1 MPGAVVVAIGAALAA
16 LSIGALGPP
25 AVCLAGAGLVLAGV
39 GTRLAHEQPRASRPA
54 ERATH
59 RPLLDR
65 LRLLPLG
72 LGILAVAVRGLFMP
86 AAGPAP
92 ALPEGAG
99 PWTAVVESVG
109 APREGTRPAVLAI
122 ESPDLRI
129 AATLPWYPPVVPGD
143 RIETTGSL
151 RVAPEGDYAVYLRRI
166 GAAGT
171 LRAASVTVLPAPD
184 GPLRWLEGLRRGAAA
199 ALERAIPEP
208 EAGLAAG
215 ILVGLR
221 DRVDRQLA
229 ADFTTA
235 GVSHV
240 VAISGWNIA
249 IVATCLG
256 ALAGSL
262 GRRRR
267 SILTGAAIVAYVLF
281 VGPSPSVVR
290 AGVMAGFVLLAREL
304 GRPSRAAAAMGWAV
318 CGLLL
323 VDPGW
328 IDDAGF
334 RLSVLATAGLMAWGN
349 RMTAWLSGPAPGRV
363 RSWLA
368 ESLGVSLAAQAATL
382 PVILLEFG
390 RLSLIAPAVNL
401 VVVPL
406 VAPAMAAGALALAA
420 GALSMVGLPAVVAT
434 VGGLPAWAMLG
445 SIVGA
450 VRVGAGVPLASVT
463 LDPPF
468 DTVAAGVSVL
478 AIGLGH
484 RFGHRLGGAPWAFL
498 RSLLQRPGAAA
509 GHDQTRRPVGRP
521 EAGRP
526 IARRRHSSRA
536 AAIALTAALVGLGL
550 VVAHRPDGVARVVV
564 LDVGQGDGILI
575 EGGRG
580 GRMLV
585 DGGPDPGRLLVAL
598 DERLPPWDRR
608 IDVVVLTHPHE
619 DHVAGLA
626 LLLARYRVGFVYE
639 PGMVGPGPG
648 YAAWVQALGGGS
660 VRHGTLSTGD
670 RLAIDDVRLTV
681 LWPDPG
687 HVPERPGD
695 GGTAIN
701 NVSIVLLGQVG
712 ARRFLLAGDI
722 EEGIDPVL
730 LARGLPSV
738 DFLKVAHHGSR
749 TASTAAFLGAVRPRV
764 AVVSAGAG
772 NRYGHPAP
780 ATIERLKEVA
790 RQTFR
795 TDLDGTV
802 EARFDGDVLRVSAS
816 GARRAATVPPAM
828 AGAITAAGPA
838 PNHSAAA
845 ARQAAESAAA
855 FAFACGIAVR
865 QGAAETRVVVRSL
878 SIPEPPPPP
887 WVELATRERLARTGA
902 PGVVGAEFIGGRAGA
917 RSIPRRPAS
926 VWPDRSPTRPSGT
939 PADLLYHRPDDGP
952 FAVGGGL
959 APPLP
964 RPAGVARAA
973 LARRRRG
980 RGLARGGRA
989 TGGTTGRPPSDRGG
1003 RAPP

>member
-1 MPGAVVVAIGAALAA
+1 MPGAVVVAVGAALAA
-16 LSIGALGPP
+16 LAVGTIGPRSVG
-25 AVCLAGAGLVLAGV
+25 LAGAGLILAGIAI
-39 GTRLAHEQPRASRPA
+39 RLAREQPPASRSTMRQGNPRQI
-54 ERATH
+54 ES
-59 RPLLDR
+59 
-65 LRLLPLG
+65 LRLVPLG
-72 LGILAVAVRGLFMP
+72 LGILGIALRCFMLPVANGP
-86 AAGPAP
+86 AAE
-92 ALPEGAG
+92 LPDGSG
-99 PWTAVVESVG
+99 PWTAIVESVG
-109 APREGTRPAVLAI
+109 APRNGTRPAVLAI
-122 ESPDLRI
+122 ESPTIRV
-129 AATLPWYPPVVPGD
+129 ASTLPFYPPVVPGD
-143 RIETTGSL
+143 RIETQGPIRS
-151 RVAPEGDYAVYLRRI
+151 APQGDYATYLRRI

-171 LRAASVTVLPAPD
+171 LRATSVMVMPAPE
-184 GPLRWLEGLRRGAAA
+184 GPLRWLEGLRRSAAA
-199 ALERAIPEP
+199 ALERSIPEP

-221 DRVDRQLA
+221 DHVDRQLA

-256 ALAGSL
+256 ALAGTL

-318 CGLLL
+318 TALLL
-323 VDPGW
+323 IDPGW

-349 RMTAWLSGPAPGRV
+349 RLTAWLGGSAPGRL
-363 RSWLA
+363 RAWLA
-368 ESLGVSLAAQAATL
+368 ESLGISLAAQAATL

-390 RLSLIAPAVNL
+390 RLSLIAPGVNL

-420 GALSMVGLPAVVAT
+420 GALSMVGLPAVVGIL
-434 VGGLPAWAMLG
+434 GGLPAWVLLG
-445 SIVGA
+445 GIVAA
-450 VRVGAGVPLASVT
+450 VRIGASVPLASVT
-463 LDPPF
+463 LEPPF
-468 DTVAAGVSVL
+468 DSLAAGAAVV
-478 AIGLGH
+478 AIALGH
-484 RFGHRLGGAPWAFL
+484 AVGAAPWRFL
-498 RSLLQRPGAAA
+498 RRRLRQPSSR
-509 GHDQTRRPVGRP
+509 RRPVQPRP
-521 EAGRP
+521 RTRQQMGG
-526 IARRRHSSRA
+526 RRRASHVAVVAVLA
-536 AAIALTAALVGLGL
+536 AFTGLGL

-564 LDVGQGDGILI
+564 LDIGQGDAILV

-598 DERLPPWDRR
+598 DERLPAWDRR

-626 LLLARYRVGFVYE
+626 LLLGRYHVGRVYE
-639 PGMVGPGPG
+639 PGMIGPGPG
-648 YAAWVQALGGGS
+648 YAAWSQSLGAGS
-660 VRHGTLSTGD
+660 VRHGLIATGD
-670 RLAIDDVRLTV
+670 HLAVDDVHLTV

-687 HVPERPGD
+687 QVPEHPSD

-722 EEGIDPVL
+722 EQQIDPVL
-730 LARGLPSV
+730 LARGVPSV

-749 TASTAAFLGAVRPRV
+749 TASTPEFLAAVRPRI

-772 NRYGHPAP
+772 NPYGHPAP
-780 ATIERLKEVA
+780 ATMERLKRVA

-802 EARFDGDVLRVSAS
+802 EVRFDGDVVRASAS
-816 GARRAATVPPAM
+816 GARR
-828 AGAITAAGPA
+828 
-838 PNHSAAA
+838 SAALPTPGRA
-845 ARQAAESAAA
+845 APGGSSP
-855 FAFACGIAVR
+855 AFACAIA
-865 QGAAETRVVVRSL
+865 GATTLPADVIV
-878 SIPEPPPPP
+878 PEPPPPP
-887 WVELATRERLARTGA
+887 ALELAAGERLARLRDNVA
-902 PGVVGAEFIGGRAGA
+902 AGA
-917 RSIPRRPAS
+917 RSSLADRRGQPIPNRPPT
-926 VWPDRSPTRPSGT
+926 VWPDRSANRAPEAPIG
-939 PADLLYHRPDDGP
+939 LLYHRPDDGP
-952 FAVGGGL
+952 FAIGGGL

-964 RPAGVARAA
+964 RPARVASAA
-973 LARRRRG
+973 LARGRRG
-980 RGLARGGRA
+980 RGLVGSRGRA
-989 TGGTTGRPPSDRGG
+989 RRTAGRPAAGRGG

>member
-1 MPGAVVVAIGAALAA
+1 MPGAVVVAVGAALAA
-16 LSIGALGPP
+16 LTLGQLGPLSVG
-25 AVCLAGAGLVLAGV
+25 AVGGGLLLAG
-39 GTRLAHEQPRASRPA
+39 TTFRLARGRPA
-54 ERATH
+54 HRAAPT
-59 RPLLDR
+59 RPTTSPAARPATRRSLDG

-72 LGILAVAVRGLFMP
+72 FGILGIGLRGLVLP
-86 AAGPAP
+86 APSPLP
-92 ALPEGAG
+92 ALPDGSG
-99 PWTAVVESVG
+99 PWVATVESVG
-109 APREGTRPAVLAI
+109 APRDGGRPAVLGI
-122 ESPDLRI
+122 ESPPLRV

-143 RIETTGSL
+143 RVEVGGSF
-151 RVAPEGDYAVYLRRI
+151 RPAPAGDYATYLRRI
-166 GAAGT
+166 AAAGT
-171 LRAASVTVLPAPD
+171 LRARSLTVLPAPE
-184 GPLRWLEGLRRGAAA
+184 GPLRWLEGLRRAAA
-199 ALERAIPEP
+199 GALERSIPEP

-229 ADFTTA
+229 DDFTTA

-304 GRPSRAAAAMGWAV
+304 GRPSRAAVAMGWAV
-318 CGLLL
+318 TGLLL
-323 VDPGW
+323 IDPGW

-349 RMTAWLSGPAPGRV
+349 RLTAWLAGPIPGRL
-363 RSWLA
+363 RAWLA

-390 RLSLIAPAVNL
+390 RLSLISPAVNL
-401 VVVPL
+401 LVVPL

-420 GALSMVGLPAVVAT
+420 GALSMTGLPGVVGI
-434 VGGLPAWAMLG
+434 VGGLPAWVLLG
-445 SIVGA
+445 GIIGA
-450 VRVGAGVPLASVT
+450 VRIGAGMPLASVT
-463 LDPPF
+463 LEPPF
-468 DTVAAGVSVL
+468 DSVAAAVSVI

-484 RFGHRLGGAPWAFL
+484 RAGAAPWAYL
-498 RSLLQRPGAAA
+498 RSVL
-509 GHDQTRRPVGRP
+509 RRPSRGSARIQP
-521 EAGRP
+521 PKRSGPTAA
-526 IARRRHSSRA
+526 ARRRSSQVVVA
-536 AAIALTAALVGLGL
+536 VVLTSLVGLAV
-550 VVAHRPDGVARVVV
+550 VVAHRPDGIARVIV
-564 LDVGQGDGILI
+564 LDVGQGDSVLV

-598 DERLPPWDRR
+598 DERLPAWDRR

-626 LLLARYRVGFVYE
+626 LLLARYHVGRVFE

-648 YAAWVQALGGGS
+648 YAAWSGALGTGA
-660 VRHGTLSTGD
+660 VRHGVLATGD
-670 RLAIDDVRLTV
+670 QLAVDDVHLTV

-687 HVPERPGD
+687 QVPEHPSD

-712 ARRFLLAGDI
+712 TRRFLLAGDI
-722 EEGIDPVL
+722 EQQIDPVL

-749 TASTAAFLGAVRPRV
+749 TASTAEFLAAVLPRV
-764 AVVSAGAG
+764 AAVSAGAG
-772 NRYGHPAP
+772 NPYGHPAP
-780 ATIERLKEVA
+780 ATMERLKQVA
-790 RQTFR
+790 RQVFR

-802 EARFDGDVLRVSAS
+802 EVRFEGDALRVLAS
-816 GARRAATVPPAM
+816 GARRAAGLEAASLAPIGVATGLATPARAP
-828 AGAITAAGPA
+828 AGASP
-838 PNHSAAA
+838 
-845 ARQAAESAAA
+845 AA
-855 FAFACGIAVR
+855 FACAIAPGVATP
-865 QGAAETRVVVRSL
+865 AAAVV
-878 SIPEPPPPP
+878 PEPPAEPRE
-887 WVELATRERLARTGA
+887 ELAARERLARLA
-902 PGVVGAEFIGGRAGA
+902 DGA
-917 RSIPRRPAS
+917 RRAIPHRPSTA
-926 VWPDRSPTRPSGT
+926 WPDRSANRT
-939 PADLLYHRPDDGP
+939 PEVPNGLLYHRPDDGP
-952 FAVGGGL
+952 FAIGGGL

-964 RPAGVARAA
+964 RPAGLAPATF
-973 LARRRRG
+973 ARRRRG
-980 RGLARGGRA
+980 RGLAGRRGGA
-989 TGGTTGRPPSDRGG
+989 CGPAYRPTAGRGG
-1003 RAPP
+1003 RAPPRRGQDPAAQ

>member
-1 MPGAVVVAIGAALAA
+1 MPGAVVVAVGAAIAA
-16 LSIGALGPP
+16 LVMGLLGPLS
-25 AVCLAGAGLVLAGV
+25 VGFGGAGLILAGIAI
-39 GTRLAHEQPRASRPA
+39 RLAGGQPPYAGSP
-54 ERATH
+54 ERAPQA
-59 RPLLDR
+59 RPFDR
-65 LRLLPLG
+65 VRLAPLG
-72 LGILAVAVRGLFMP
+72 LGILLIALRGLTLP
-86 AAGPAP
+86 VAAGPAP
-92 ALPEGAG
+92 NLPDGSG
-99 PWTAVVESVG
+99 PWTAIVESVNS
-109 APREGTRPAVLAI
+109 PRGGSRPAILAI
-122 ESPDLRI
+122 ESPQLRV
-129 AATLPWYPPVVPGD
+129 AATLPWYPAVIPGD
-143 RIETTGSL
+143 RVEVNGPITT
-151 RVAPEGDYAVYLRRI
+151 APAGEYATYLRRI
-166 GAAGT
+166 GATGT
-171 LRAASVTVLPAPD
+171 LRARSLTVVPAPE
-184 GPLRWLEGLRRGAAA
+184 GPLRWLEGLRRAAA
-199 ALERAIPEP
+199 TALERSIPEP

-267 SILTGAAIVAYVLF
+267 SILTGVAIVAYVLF

-318 CGLLL
+318 SGLLL
-323 VDPGW
+323 IDPGW

-349 RMTAWLSGPAPGRV
+349 RLTAWLAGPAPGRL
-363 RSWLA
+363 RAWLA

-390 RLSLIAPAVNL
+390 RLSLISPAVNL

-420 GALSMVGLPAVVAT
+420 GALSMVGLPGIVGIL
-434 VGGLPAWAMLG
+434 GGLPAWVLLVG
-445 SIVGA
+445 IVGA

-463 LDPPF
+463 LEPPF
-468 DTVAAGVSVL
+468 DSVTAAVSVV
-478 AIGLGH
+478 AIALGH
-484 RFGHRLGGAPWAFL
+484 RFGAAPWALL
-498 RSLLQRPGAAA
+498 RSRLRRPGPRS
-509 GHDQTRRPVGRP
+509 QPIQPIQPRPRSGRP
-521 EAGRP
+521 AA
-526 IARRRHSSRA
+526 ARRRSSQVA
-536 AAIALTAALVGLGL
+536 AVAVLTALIGLGL
-550 VVAHRPDGVARVVV
+550 VVAHRPDGIARVIV
-564 LDVGQGDGILI
+564 LDVGQGDSILV

-598 DERLPPWDRR
+598 DERLPAWDRR

-626 LLLARYRVGFVYE
+626 LLLARYHVGRVYE
-639 PGMVGPGPG
+639 PGMIGPGPG
-648 YAAWVQALGGGS
+648 YAAWSGSLGTGFI
-660 VRHGTLSTGD
+660 RHGQLATGD
-670 RLAIDDVRLTV
+670 QLAVDDVHLTV

-687 HVPERPGD
+687 QVPEHPSD

-722 EEGIDPVL
+722 EQQIDPIL

-749 TASTAAFLGAVRPRV
+749 TASTAEFLAAVRPRI

-772 NRYGHPAP
+772 NPYGHPAP
-780 ATIERLKEVA
+780 ATMERVKQVA

-795 TDLDGTV
+795 TDLDGSV
-802 EARFDGDVLRVSAS
+802 VVRFDSDAVRVSAS
-816 GARRAATVPPAM
+816 GARRAATLPGSAVATAGGASPGFACAI
-828 AGAITAAGPA
+828 AGATTLPA
-838 PNHSAAA
+838 P
-845 ARQAAESAAA
+845 
-855 FAFACGIAVR
+855 AV
-865 QGAAETRVVVRSL
+865 V
-878 SIPEPPPPP
+878 PEPPPPP
-887 WVELATRERLARTGA
+887 AVELAVRERLARLQGNVA
-902 PGVVGAEFIGGRAGA
+902 GGA
-917 RSIPRRPAS
+917 RATLGARALGARASLAIPNRPPT
-926 VWPDRSPTRPSGT
+926 VWPDRLANRAPET
-939 PADLLYHRPDDGP
+939 PIGLLYHRPDDGP
-952 FAVGGGL
+952 FAIGGGL
-959 APPLP
+959 AAPLP
-964 RPAGVARAA
+964 RPAGMAPAA
-973 LARRRRG
+973 LARGRRG
-980 RGLARGGRA
+980 RGLVGSRGRA
-989 TGGTTGRPPSDRGG
+989 CRTAGRPAAGRGG